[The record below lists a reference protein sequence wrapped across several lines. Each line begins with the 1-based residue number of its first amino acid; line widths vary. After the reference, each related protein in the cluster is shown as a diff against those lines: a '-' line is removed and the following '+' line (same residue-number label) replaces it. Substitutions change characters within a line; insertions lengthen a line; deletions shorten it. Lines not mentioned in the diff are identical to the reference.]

1 MLLPIERMEE
11 GGAFSETAM
20 SNIQVNV
27 ALYGPM
33 AVYWGKRYIAFG
45 NVELPEGATKGDL
58 LRHLGIPDV
67 KRGYLFINAVLCD
80 VPGLST
86 GNGQVLHNGDHIG
99 VFSKD
104 HMWPYQYRDGI
115 IMSDALKAAMQKYGV
130 MHHSYENV
138 ASQAPGAAAGDAEE
152 TKS

>member
-1 MLLPIERMEE
+1 
-11 GGAFSETAM
+11 M

-33 AVYWGKRYIAFG
+33 AAYWGKRYIAFG
-45 NVELPEGATKGDL
+45 DIELPEGATKGDL
-58 LRHLGIPDV
+58 LRHLGIPDQE
-67 KRGYLFINAVLCD
+67 RGYLFINAVLCD

-86 GNGQVLHNGDHIG
+86 GNGQVLHRGDHIG

-115 IMSDALKAAMQKYGV
+115 IMSADLKAAMAIYGA
-130 MHHSYENV
+130 MHHSYEKI
-138 ASQAPGAAAGDAEE
+138 ASPAPGAAADHAEE
-152 TKS
+152 IIKP